1 MIIIHILFLIL
12 LPINKKFQKL
22 FAISKVFLLLT
33 ISIDSISR
41 AFCLR
46 SRIDFVFYPLKVEQ
60 VVCCKLTDL
69 QTELYTTYTK
79 HYAAKFVETEEQGKN
94 PSSLSAITQLKK
106 LCNRKLF
113 WKLYSK

>member
-33 ISIDSISR
+33 ISIDSISS

-46 SRIDFVFYPLKVEQ
+46 SQIDFVFYPLTVEQ